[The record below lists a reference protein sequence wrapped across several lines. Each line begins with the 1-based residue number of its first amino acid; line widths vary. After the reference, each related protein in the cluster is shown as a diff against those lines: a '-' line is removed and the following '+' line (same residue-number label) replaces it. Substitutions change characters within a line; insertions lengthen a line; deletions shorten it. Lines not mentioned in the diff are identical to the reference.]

1 LLIAFRIYFFMA
13 DPIDQQRIRGQR
25 SKWQ

>member
-1 LLIAFRIYFFMA
+1 MA